1 MFSSLRGSV
10 TSIPTQREPSFL
22 LSTDE
27 RSGSLILQ
35 VRNHTPFVPAVQYA
49 EFSLF
54 LSYRHKE
61 RLSLTVNNI
70 TDCT

>member
-10 TSIPTQREPSFL
+10 TSIPTQPEPSFL

-27 RSGSLILQ
+27 RSRSLILQ
-35 VRNHTPFVPAVQYA
+35 VRNHTPFVPAAQYA

-54 LSYRHKE
+54 LSYKHKE